1 MPQSPSAGAR
11 GSVRLL
17 VAIGSLGTGGSERQ
31 LTELLTRL
39 PRDRFEPV
47 VLTFD
52 GDDPVPPGGH
62 RERLR
67 AAGVPVTAIRLSGAL
82 APRRVAMV
90 RRALRA
96 VNRLSPDVIYAWLD
110 ETAALLAPIAR
121 LKRIPCL
128 VARRN
133 LIGSSTERNH
143 PRLRPILARA
153 EASARLVTANSAAV
167 AANCA
172 ARGHRP
178 DRIRTVRNGHDAVDP
193 LPLPPTAPVVF
204 GYVAQL
210 RPEKGHHGLLDAAAT
225 LPAGGWRV
233 DLAGDGPMR
242 DELEARVTAGGL
254 GDRIRFLG
262 PISDVRAF
270 WRERHVALLLSDSE
284 GLPNA
289 LLEAAFAG
297 RPAIAT
303 STGGTPEVVGPG
315 GILTPLHDPLAVSRA
330 MSSLIAD
337 GPRREDLGRAAY
349 AHVSTRYT
357 MDGMVSDHIR
367 AIEETL
373 DEGRERCR

>member
-1 MPQSPSAGAR
+1 
-11 GSVRLL
+11 L
-17 VAIGSLGTGGSERQ
+17 V
-31 LTELLTRL
+31 TRL
-39 PRDRFEPV
+39 PRDLFRPV

-52 GDDPVPPGGH
+52 GDGPAAPSGYRD
-62 RERLR
+62 RLR
-67 AAGVPVTAIRLSGAL
+67 AAGIPVTAIGSSGAF
-82 APRRVAMV
+82 APRSVELV
-90 RRALRA
+90 RRALGA
-96 VNRLSPDVIYAWLD
+96 VNRLAPDVIYAWLD
-110 ETAALLAPIAR
+110 EAAALLAPIAR

-153 EASARLVTANSAAV
+153 ETSALLVTANSSAV

-178 DRIRTVRNGHDAVDP
+178 DRIRTVRNGHEATDP
-193 LPLPPTAPVVF
+193 LPPPPSAPVVF

-210 RPEKGHHGLLDAAAT
+210 RSEKGHHRILQAVVT
-225 LPAGGWRV
+225 LPPGGWRV
-233 DLAGDGPMR
+233 DLAGDGSMR
-242 DELEARVTAGGL
+242 DELEAKVAAQGL

-262 PISDVRAF
+262 AVSDVRAF
-270 WRERHVALLLSDSE
+270 WRERHIAMLLSDSE

-303 STGGTPEVVGPG
+303 RSGGTPEVVGPG
-315 GILTPLHDPLAVSRA
+315 GILTPLHDPMAISRA
-330 MSSLIAD
+330 MRSLIED
-337 GPRREDLGRAAY
+337 EPRREALGRAAF
-349 AHVSTRYT
+349 AHVSVNYT
-357 MDGMVSDHIR
+357 MDGMVSDHVR

-373 DEGRERCR
+373 GAARERRT